1 MIERIRNWRQ
11 QKTTKINSIE
21 RYGKRHERC
30 VLLYLFVLLLLIL
43 PFSCGFFPPPISLPC
58 QHIRSLWKVPNMGY
72 DKILNINNLYE
83 YHFIFRCVV
92 IYYRL
97 ESALVTDRQIDSV
110 VYFFHDT
117 NANNYGNIWINTRTI
132 VSLFCF
138 FLDFSC
144 ALDPNS
150 PRKWIDAILFFPL

>member
-1 MIERIRNWRQ
+1 
-11 QKTTKINSIE
+11 
-21 RYGKRHERC
+21 
-30 VLLYLFVLLLLIL
+30 
-43 PFSCGFFPPPISLPC
+43 
-58 QHIRSLWKVPNMGY
+58 MGH

-110 VYFFHDT
+110 VCFFHDT
-117 NANNYGNIWINTRTI
+117 NARPI
-132 VSLFCF
+132 VYNVVILF

-144 ALDPNS
+144 VLDPNS
-150 PRKWIDAILFFPL
+150 PRK